1 MRLNG
6 ISIRLLTLMLVMSF
20 GTISSPAL
28 ARIQDTGRDPVAEAT
43 RDRLTG
49 NNLYVP
55 NAGDQINDFLGDVQ
69 SFVQSDLLGPVN
81 HLIQSTIGAFRVPDL
96 SQLLS
101 QIMGGSTSREPGAV
115 LSEALENKINGHSYG
130 IREDLG
136 KFAARATAT
145 GVVNQSTLSQA
156 AQAQMLQ
163 IRQATQQD
171 TQENV
176 RLGEES
182 QGLDV
187 TQQIMQNLSQQ
198 TALNGQVNQRMLQE
212 AQQARVDRAIG
223 NTLSA
228 QTARELSSITTA
240 DRRRTISAGNTA
252 SQQGGLLMMPG
263 GMTLGAEQP
272 R

>member
-6 ISIRLLTLMLVMSF
+6 ISIRLLTLILVMSF
-20 GTISSPAL
+20 GTVSSPAL
-28 ARIQDTGRDPVAEAT
+28 ARTQDTGRDPVAEAT

-101 QIMGGSTSREPGAV
+101 QIMGGSASREPGAV
-115 LSEALENKINGHSYG
+115 LSEALENKINGQSSYG

-163 IRQATQQD
+163 IRQATQQN

-198 TALNGQVNQRMLQE
+198 TALNGQVNERMLQE

-223 NTLSA
+223 NTLTA

-252 SQQGGLLMMPG
+252 SQQGGLLTMPG
-263 GMTLGAEQP
+263 GMTLSSEQ
-272 R
+272 